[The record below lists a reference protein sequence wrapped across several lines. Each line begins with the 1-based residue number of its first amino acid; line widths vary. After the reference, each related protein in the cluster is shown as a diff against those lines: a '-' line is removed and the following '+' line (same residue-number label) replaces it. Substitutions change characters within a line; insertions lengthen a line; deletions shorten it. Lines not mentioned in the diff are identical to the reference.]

1 MRLEIGPVE
10 TSPLDAYDRQSV
22 APLPVGYLAALAIP
36 TELLQQDVFGR
47 MHVERPA
54 TAEIDRLAPRQ
65 LLSIEGCPSRH
76 EEVDLDLRQLV
87 NRVRVGVG
95 GDCATKRA
103 LVDVEIASQ
112 AFDQRR
118 YLRVRDARHD
128 IDAYGR
134 TRLTGERTRQ

>member
-54 TAEIDRLAPRQ
+54 TAEI
-65 LLSIEGCPSRH
+65 
-76 EEVDLDLRQLV
+76 VLV
-87 NRVRVGVG
+87 W
-95 GDCATKRA
+95 
-103 LVDVEIASQ
+103 VEIA
-112 AFDQRR
+112 RR
-118 YLRVRDARHD
+118 SARSSM
-128 IDAYGR
+128 
-134 TRLTGERTRQ
+134 